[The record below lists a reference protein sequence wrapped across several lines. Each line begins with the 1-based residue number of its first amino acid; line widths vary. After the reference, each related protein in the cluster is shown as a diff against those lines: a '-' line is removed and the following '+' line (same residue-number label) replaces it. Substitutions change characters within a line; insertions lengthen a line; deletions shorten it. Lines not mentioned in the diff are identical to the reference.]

1 MFTVREQLLIMNEKD
16 IIQLAITRLNDQEG
30 IKAVFT
36 AGNHPGVDGEINLG
50 YKDKKVKTFV
60 EIKKELRPYQLPE
73 ILEKFKHRHPL
84 MVVAEIIYPA
94 LKQELRNKGIAYLDI
109 AGNIYIEQN
118 GTIIWL
124 EGNKPTKQ
132 EKTTTNR
139 AFTKTG
145 LKTVFYL
152 LLDKDA
158 INLTYRKLAEATAT
172 ALGNIKNIIE
182 GLREAGFVLPLD
194 EKTLLLKNKK
204 ALLER
209 WIAGYRETLK
219 PTLHIGTF
227 RFLRPEEFGNLEAIE
242 SPNQETVWGGEP
254 AAEEMTKYLH
264 PQIYTLY
271 TTVPKIDLMLKAKL
285 VPDENGNVEIYQKFW
300 KDDIKNKYAPPLLV
314 YADLVTTDDP
324 RNLETAEI
332 IYAKYLKNEFE

>member
-1 MFTVREQLLIMNEKD
+1 MNEKD
-16 IIQLAITRLNDQEG
+16 IIQLALARLNDQEG
-30 IKAVFT
+30 IKAIFM
-36 AGNHPGVDGEINLG
+36 AGGNPVVDGEINLRH
-50 YKDKKVKTFV
+50 KDKEVKTFV
-60 EIKKELRPYQLPE
+60 DIKKELRPYQLPE

-84 MVVAEIIYPA
+84 MVVAEKIYPA
-94 LKQELRNKGIAYLDI
+94 LKQELRNKGIGYLDT

-124 EGNKPTKQ
+124 EGNKPPKH
-132 EKTTTNR
+132 EKPATNR

-152 LLDKDA
+152 LLHKEA
-158 INLTYRKLAEATAT
+158 INLPYRKLAETTET

-194 EKTLLLKNKK
+194 EKNILLKNKK

-209 WIAGYRETLK
+209 WITGYRETLK

-227 RFLRPEEFGNLEAIE
+227 RFLRPEEFGNLDALQG
-242 SPNQETVWGGEP
+242 PNQETIWGGEP

-271 TTVPKIDLMLKAKL
+271 TTMPKIDIMRKAKL
-285 VPDENGNVEIYQKFW
+285 IPDLNGKVEVYKKFW
-300 KDDIKNKYAPPLLV
+300 KDDINNNYAPPLLV
-314 YADLVTTDDP
+314 YADLAITDDP
-324 RNLETAEI
+324 RNLETAEM
-332 IYAKYLKNEFE
+332 IYDKYLKNEFE

>member
-1 MFTVREQLLIMNEKD
+1 MNEKD
-16 IIQLAITRLNDQEG
+16 IIQLALARLNDQGG
-30 IKAVFT
+30 IRAIFA
-36 AGNHPGVDGEINLG
+36 AGDLPFVDGEITLHHKGKN
-50 YKDKKVKTFV
+50 VKTFV

-73 ILEKFKHRHPL
+73 ILEKFKHHHPL
-84 MVVAEIIYPA
+84 MIVAEKIYPA
-94 LKQELRNKGIAYLDI
+94 LKQELRNKGIGYLDT
-109 AGNIYIEQN
+109 AGNIYIEQA

-124 EGNKPTKQ
+124 EGNKPTKH
-132 EKTTTNR
+132 EKPATNR

-152 LLDKDA
+152 LLHKGA
-158 INLTYRKLAEATAT
+158 INLPYRKLAEATET

-194 EKTLLLKNKK
+194 EKNILLQNKR

-209 WIAGYRETLK
+209 WVTGYRETLK

-227 RFLRPEEFGNLEAIE
+227 RFPHPEELGNLDVLQG
-242 SPNQETVWGGEP
+242 PDNETIWGGEP

-271 TTVPKIDLMLKAKL
+271 T
-285 VPDENGNVEIYQKFW
+285 
-300 KDDIKNKYAPPLLV
+300 
-314 YADLVTTDDP
+314 
-324 RNLETAEI
+324 
-332 IYAKYLKNEFE
+332 

>member
-1 MFTVREQLLIMNEKD
+1 MNEKD
-16 IIQLAITRLNDQEG
+16 IIQLALTRLNDQEG
-30 IKAVFT
+30 IDALFT
-36 AGNHPGVDGEINLG
+36 AGDNPVVDGEINLRH
-50 YKDKKVKTFV
+50 KDKKVKTFV

-73 ILEKFKHRHPL
+73 ILEKFKHHHPL
-84 MVVAEIIYPA
+84 MVVAEKIYPA
-94 LKQELRNKGIAYLDI
+94 LKQELRNKGIGYLDT

-124 EGNKPTKQ
+124 EGNKPNRQ
-132 EKTTTNR
+132 EKPATNR

-152 LLDKDA
+152 LLHKDA
-158 INLTYRKLAEATAT
+158 INLPYRKLAETTET

-194 EKTLLLKNKK
+194 ETKVLLQNKK

-209 WIAGYRETLK
+209 WITGYRETLK

-227 RFLRPEEFGNLEAIE
+227 HFLHPEEFGNLDAMQG
-242 SPNQETVWGGEP
+242 PNQETMWGGEP

-264 PQIYTLY
+264 PQIYTIY
-271 TTVPKIDLMLKAKL
+271 TTAPKIDLMLKAKL
-285 VPDENGNVEIYQKFW
+285 IPDQNGNVEVYKKFW
-300 KDDIKNKYAPPLLV
+300 KDEITNNYAPPLLV
-314 YADLVTTDDP
+314 YADLVITDDP
-324 RNLETAEI
+324 RNLETAEL
-332 IYAKYLKNEFE
+332 IYDKYLKNEFE